1 LKVKEAP
8 SKSQTTEYAIVLDC
22 CKKARSFLFRHK
34 ANGASPIR
42 EKNMKKWFAL
52 FVIGAISLLAIAALA
67 QSNNATQVGP
77 TKGSLVVVGGG
88 KIPASISDRFI
99 ELAGGR
105 NAKIVYI
112 PTAGEDQQL
121 NNQTGDESPRLFGL
135 KNVTVLHTRDRKVA
149 DTEAFAAP
157 IREASG
163 VWFGG
168 GRQWRLVDSY
178 ADTLT
183 LKEIWKVLERGGV
196 IGGSSAGASIQAS
209 YLVRG
214 AREGNTVMMAKGYEA
229 GFGFL
234 RGVAVDQHINTR
246 RREKD
251 LAEVITA
258 HPELLGIGID
268 ESTAIVVKGDNFEV
282 IGAGQVAITDGK
294 SHEGRSF
301 YFLTP
306 GERFDLKK
314 RGKL

>member
-1 LKVKEAP
+1 
-8 SKSQTTEYAIVLDC
+8 
-22 CKKARSFLFRHK
+22 
-34 ANGASPIR
+34 
-42 EKNMKKWFAL
+42 MKRWFAS
-52 FVIGAISLLAIAALA
+52 FVIGAICLLAVAALA
-67 QSNNATQVGP
+67 QSNNAPQIGP
-77 TKGSLVVVGGG
+77 VKGSLVVVGGG
-88 KIPASISDRFI
+88 KIPPSISERFI

-105 NAKIVYI
+105 NAKFIYI
-112 PTAGEDQQL
+112 PTAAEDQQL

-135 KNVTVLHTRDRKVA
+135 KNVTVLHTRDRNVA

-163 VWFGG
+163 IWFGG

-214 AREGNTVMMAKGYEA
+214 AREGNSIMMAKGYEV

-234 RGVAVDQHINTR
+234 RGIAVDQHINTR

-258 HPELLGIGID
+258 RPELLGIGID
-268 ESTAIVVKGDNFEV
+268 ESTAIVVKGDQFEV

-294 SHEGRSF
+294 NYEGRSY
-301 YFLTP
+301 YFLSP
-306 GERFDLKK
+306 GERFDLRSKSK
-314 RGKL
+314 TRR

>member
-1 LKVKEAP
+1 
-8 SKSQTTEYAIVLDC
+8 
-22 CKKARSFLFRHK
+22 
-34 ANGASPIR
+34 
-42 EKNMKKWFAL
+42 MKKWFL
-52 FVIGAISLLAIAALA
+52 LSAICLIAIVAAAQNASLP
-67 QSNNATQVGP
+67 QVGP
-77 TKGSLVVVGGG
+77 AKGTLVVVGGG
-88 KIPASISDRFI
+88 RIPPSISNRFI

-105 NAKIVYI
+105 DAKFIYI

-135 KNVTVLHTRDRKVA
+135 KNVKVLHTRDRKVA

-178 ADTLT
+178 ADTVT
-183 LKEIWKVLERGGV
+183 LREIRKVLERGGV

-214 AREGNTVMMAKGYEA
+214 AREGNTIMMAKGYEI

-268 ESTAIVVKGDNFEV
+268 ESTAIVVRGDQFEV

-294 SHEGRSF
+294 QHDGRSH
-301 YFLTP
+301 YFLSP

>member
-1 LKVKEAP
+1 
-8 SKSQTTEYAIVLDC
+8 
-22 CKKARSFLFRHK
+22 
-34 ANGASPIR
+34 
-42 EKNMKKWFAL
+42 MKRWFAS
-52 FVIGAISLLAIAALA
+52 FVIGAICLLTIAALA
-67 QSNNATQVGP
+67 QGNYAPQVGP
-77 TKGSLVVVGGG
+77 VKGSLVVVGGG
-88 KIPASISDRFI
+88 KIPPSISERFI

-105 NAKIVYI
+105 NAKIIYI
-112 PTAGEDQQL
+112 PSAAEDQQL

-135 KNVTVLHTRDRKVA
+135 KNVTVLHTRDRNVA
-149 DTEAFAAP
+149 NTEAFAAP

-183 LKEIWKVLERGGV
+183 LKEIWKLLERGGV

-214 AREGNTVMMAKGYEA
+214 AREGNTIMMAKGYED

-268 ESTAIVVKGDNFEV
+268 ESTAIVVQGDQFEV

-294 SHEGRSF
+294 PHENRRY

-314 RGKL
+314 RGKF